1 MWMGLMHAVC
11 CNVDNDPY
19 FTCFVC
25 CCNSCQGFTQFYR
38 YGHNLSREVWT
49 QNYKYS
55 FRLVTTFIS
64 SVPRRNTGKMF
75 PDSKKQRRISDLST
89 LCRVVQKT
97 HKVKLNFVR
106 KCKFWLFIV
115 NFTDAISKGLNTLA
129 QLELIRPHKVI
140 RSLVVKFV
148 VFCFSG

>member
-1 MWMGLMHAVC
+1 MKISNLCGAVHC
-11 CNVDNDPY
+11 IFDIDPY
-19 FTCFVC
+19 FTCFVYC

-38 YGHNLSREVWT
+38 YEHNLSREVWI
-49 QNYKYS
+49 QNYEYS

-64 SVPRRNTGKMF
+64 SVPRRNIGKMF

-106 KCKFWLFIV
+106 KCKFLIV
-115 NFTDAISKGLNTLA
+115 YCKTL
-129 QLELIRPHKVI
+129 LMK
-140 RSLVVKFV
+140 SLKE
-148 VFCFSG
+148 